1 MQKKAQRL
9 SLRRWLVLWD
19 KSVLQ
24 TQNIVDEETA
34 DTAIN

>member
-1 MQKKAQRL
+1 MQKKVQRL

-24 TQNIVDEETA
+24 AQNVVDEETA